1 MTFTSIVGGVT
12 LTIVILASVI
22 VFSVAGMVF
31 MIRYI
36 LPLAIALA
44 LIVLIVDF
52 VKKRVC
58 A

>member
-31 MIRYI
+31 TIRYI